1 MKLIPVK
8 YHNKNYPESV
18 IAKLDEIAGNLDSK
32 QICVKNPYSLHTEYS
47 YMKRTLDSE
56 LLDDLDEIKMSNK
69 DGIPQ
74 LWKSVKWSEEYAIF
88 IERLIGN
95 SIPPEV
101 IEIHPPFR
109 EYCENIS
116 MFWERYIVFYEHI
129 ISKFPSTKIIIENRC
144 GTMYKGSKFLI
155 STCSEVLELCQFLA
169 NGHEE
174 LGVIVDYPQLFSA
187 EKIKMDNVKLDKI
200 LHFNTMLK
208 PYAKNIQAI
217 HLWGKKKSNNSGK
230 WTAHS
235 GDLNT
240 FFSNDER
247 KKAIFLDSMKDTF
260 CDDIERYF
268 VPEVNSSEDDLRS
281 IVNDLISAGISF
293 VQARYS
299 EYLLS
304 IDWKEQI
311 PQFVMFNYVIKQV
324 RRFDAIGYF
333 SFMTGP
339 DKYCVGNKDINDHEF
354 LGCPNHAK
362 VFGKSKKCPECNKN
376 DLLKYCIRCKG
387 DHCFVKHQDVL
398 SRCNQEHYVYLAYFQ
413 NDVVKV
419 GVAHSR
425 RKYIR
430 LYEQGALYSLII
442 ASCSTGRSARELESN
457 IRELGIRDR
466 VTSTHKIHNLTYFE
480 PTYAYTKLMEKYNFI
495 VENLKENN
503 LAETKLICP
512 PEIVIQKETLNLLAE
527 YAIQSTR
534 QLTIWDYMKAED
546 IKGTAIEVLDSLERF
561 QGKIKTFIG
570 TIAILESKGTHYLF
584 DFKNIIGREMSIIK
598 D

>member
-1 MKLIPVK
+1 MRLIPVK

-32 QICVKNPYSLHTEYS
+32 QICVKKPYSLHTEYS
-47 YMKRTLDSE
+47 YMKRTFTSE
-56 LLDDLDEIKMSNK
+56 LLDGLDEIKKSNK

-74 LWKSVKWSEEYAIF
+74 LWRSIKWSEQYAIF
-88 IERLIGN
+88 IERLLGN

-101 IEIHPPFR
+101 IEIHPPFK
-109 EYCENIS
+109 EYCENIGI
-116 MFWERYIVFYEHI
+116 FWERYIVFYKYI

-144 GTMYKGSKFLI
+144 GTMYKGSGFLI
-155 STCSEVLELCQFLA
+155 STCSDVLELCQFLA
-169 NGHEE
+169 KGHEE
-174 LGVIVDYPQLFSA
+174 LGIIVDYPQLFSA

-200 LHFNTMLK
+200 LQFNIKLK
-208 PYAKNIQAI
+208 PYAKIIQAI
-217 HLWGKKKSNNSGK
+217 HLWGKRKSNNSGK

-240 FFSNDER
+240 FFSNDNE
-247 KKAIFLDSMKDTF
+247 KKAAFLDSMKYTF

-268 VPEVNSSEDDLRS
+268 VPEVNTSEDDLKS
-281 IVNDLISAGISF
+281 IVNDLISSGISF

-304 IDWKEQI
+304 IDWTGQT
-311 PQFVMFNYVIKQV
+311 PQFVMYNYVLKQI
-324 RRFDAIGYF
+324 RRFDATGYF
-333 SFMTGP
+333 SFMIGP

-362 VFGKSKKCPECNKN
+362 VIDGSNKCSDCNKN
-376 DLLKYCIRCKG
+376 DLLKYCIRCRG
-387 DHCFVKHQDVL
+387 DHCFVKRQDVL
-398 SRCNQEHYVYLAYFQ
+398 SRCNQEHYVYLAYFH

-419 GVAHSR
+419 GVAHNR

-430 LYEQGALYSLII
+430 LFEQGALYSIII

-466 VTSTHKIHNLTYFE
+466 VTSSYKINNLAYFE
-480 PTYAYTKLMEKYNFI
+480 PVYAYTKLMEKYNFI
-495 VENLKENN
+495 VENLNKIN
-503 LAETKLICP
+503 LEKIRLICP
-512 PEIVIQKETLNLLAE
+512 PEIVIQEKALNALAGFS
-527 YAIQSTR
+527 IQSTR
-534 QLTIWDYMKAED
+534 QLTLWDYMNAED
-546 IKGTAIEVLDSLERF
+546 INETLLDVLDSLEGF

-570 TIAILESKGTHYLF
+570 TIAVLEREGTHYLF
-584 DFKNIIGREMSIIK
+584 DFKNVIGREMSIIK